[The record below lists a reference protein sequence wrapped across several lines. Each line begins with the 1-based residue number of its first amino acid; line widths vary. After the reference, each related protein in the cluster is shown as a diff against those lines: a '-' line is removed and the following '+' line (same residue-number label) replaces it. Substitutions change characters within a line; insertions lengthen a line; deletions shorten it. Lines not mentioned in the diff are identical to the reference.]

1 LKNLEKINKQ
11 NLKKKTLRTQT
22 NQKSIC
28 HLEPKAKIFEL
39 LYARSWLTTEYSV
52 GRLRIF

>member
-39 LYARSWLTTEYSV
+39 LYERSWLTTEYSV